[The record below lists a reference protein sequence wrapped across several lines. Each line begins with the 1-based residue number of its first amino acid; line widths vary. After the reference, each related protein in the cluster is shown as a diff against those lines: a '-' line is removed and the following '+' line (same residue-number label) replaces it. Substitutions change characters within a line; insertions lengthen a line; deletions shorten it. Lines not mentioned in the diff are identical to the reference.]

1 MLRASSVRLVAAAFF
16 LLAGGLLSPA
26 QAACLTI
33 GIGTGGAYAEKR
45 AAVIEKIFN
54 KAGLCAKPL
63 LAPARRL
70 DLMEK
75 KGELDGNA
83 WRDDD
88 YLASHGSEAKVPT
101 PAEYFRG
108 SLFWLRDRQDPSG
121 QAGATIGILAGR
133 DWPRDALKGLP
144 ISIFEANNYTQLVRL
159 TESGRLEGFV
169 MPTALFDTL
178 DLDRALYQSKIIRAV
193 PLYLVVQ
200 SRHRELIP
208 ALDDAI
214 KALKDSGALDDPA
227 LRPPED
233 HSPASR

>member
-1 MLRASSVRLVAAAFF
+1 MLRASLLRTIGVAFL

-33 GIGTGGAYAEKR
+33 GIGTGGAYTAER
-45 AAVIEKIFN
+45 AALVEKIFIQ
-54 KAGLCAKPL
+54 AGLCARPL

-75 KGELDGNA
+75 RGELDGTA
-83 WRDDD
+83 WRDDP
-88 YLASHGSEAKVPT
+88 YLASHRSEAKVPT
-101 PAEYFRG
+101 PVEHFHG
-108 SLFWLRDRQDPSG
+108 SLFWLSSREDPSG
-121 QAGATIGILAGR
+121 VAGATIGILAGR

-144 ISIFEANNYTQLVRL
+144 VSIFEANNYPQLFRL
-159 TESGRLEGFV
+159 TERGRLAGFV

-178 DLDRALYQSKIIRAV
+178 DLDRSLYRSKVIRSV

-200 SRHRELIP
+200 RRHQDVIP
-208 ALDDAI
+208 ALNDAI
-214 KALKDSGALDDPA
+214 KALKESGALD
-227 LRPPED
+227 D